1 MKDITM
7 KKSVLL
13 EKLRENQ
20 KAHKAV
26 FDEAVVGYKKQALA
40 LLEQQVQCSSPPTQP
55 NSRRACRNSS
65 RRCVEAETEEP
76 IITPIR

>member
-1 MKDITM
+1 VKDITM

-40 LLEQQVQCSSPPTQP
+40 LLEQQVQCSSLPPSPTRAAP
-55 NSRRACRNSS
+55 AGIRRGGAWRRKRRSRS
-65 RRCVEAETEEP
+65 
-76 IITPIR
+76 